1 MDGYA
6 GKVFIAGA
14 DTGIG
19 QYVAQVLCSSADTEL
34 SETPAAAVEDAICC
48 IDEDTA
54 AAGIREV
61 AVAVERLAPKRVAV
75 ISSWQVYPRGIDEA
89 AFENSRVSPDTQLG
103 RLCAEAEDVIGSAA
117 RRAGAALTVLR
128 PAMMFGTGIGGE
140 AVDMFRQVISGR
152 YFSLRGVRALRST
165 VCALDVARTAVAML
179 GTEGVFNVSDGRE
192 HTLAEIAEAMSANT
206 GMHKRTV
213 ALPQRWAKILA
224 ATLGSLPG
232 LRSCWGREAL
242 AEKSASRTV
251 DTSALAQAAPQLT
264 FHDTLEVLSRRDK
277 DYPYQ
282 DE

>member
-1 MDGYA
+1 MDRYA

-19 QYVAQVLCSSADTEL
+19 QYVAQVLCSSAETEL
-34 SETPAAAVEDAICC
+34 SDTPAAAVEDAVCC
-48 IDEDTA
+48 IDAGTD

-75 ISSWQVYPRGIDEA
+75 ISSWQVYPRGTDET
-89 AFENSRVSPDTQLG
+89 AFENSRVSPDTPLG
-103 RLCAEAEDVIGSAA
+103 RLCAEAEDVIGGAA

-264 FHDTLEVLSRRDK
+264 FHDTLEVLSRSDK

>member
-1 MDGYA
+1 MDRYA

-19 QYVAQVLCSSADTEL
+19 QYVAQALCASPDIEL
-34 SETPAAAVEDAICC
+34 SETPAGAVEDAICC
-48 IDEDTA
+48 IDADTDS
-54 AAGIREV
+54 AGIRE
-61 AVAVERLAPKRVAV
+61 AAQAVERLAPKRVAV
-75 ISSWQVYPRGIDEA
+75 ISSWQVYPRGTDET

-103 RLCAEAEDVIGSAA
+103 RLCAEAENVIGGAA

-128 PAMMFGTGIGGE
+128 PAMLFGTGIGGE
-140 AVDMFRQVISGR
+140 ADEMFRQVISGR

-165 VCALDVARTAVAML
+165 VCAFDVARAAVAML
-179 GTEGVFNVSDGRE
+179 GTEGTFNISDGRE
-192 HTLAEIAEAMSANT
+192 HTLSEIAEAMSANT

-213 ALPQRWAKILA
+213 ALPLRWAKILA
-224 ATLGSLPG
+224 ATLGSLPALCG
-232 LRSCWGREAL
+232 CWGREAL
-242 AEKSASRTV
+242 AEKSVSRTV

-282 DE
+282 DK